1 MKPMMVLIATGVILL
16 LIMVYFGNKSF
27 EGTFESNV
35 YLNSVKYNKTAD
47 YIIELGNDIKNVEL
61 KYDSEK
67 DITVLQY
74 NFSINENSTYSDVIF
89 NMVELTYPSKE
100 KTIPFIYDEELDKY
114 ILINKLSSSFYTII
128 FYININQQYDVKVLK
143 TVYFE

>member
-74 NFSINENSTYSDVIF
+74 NFSINENSTYSDAIF